1 MRTRHRRTALTL
13 TAAATAILL
22 LGGCASGGGG
32 AAPESEADLN
42 KRPDK
47 VDFTLALY
55 GDAKRVDLYEQAL
68 PLFTDSQE
76 DVSVAIEFADRG
88 AYYERLTTAAAS
100 KKLPDVFW
108 LNDSYFTRYASS
120 GSLLDLTPY
129 IEAKQ
134 IDTEGWGETWLPYGE
149 IDGTSYGVPSH
160 FNGVATILDQRILD
174 AAGVKY
180 DAKTWEEAFALG
192 RKLTRPADKVWGV
205 EDITLSFSQLPF
217 QAWVRQHGEELFDD
231 KGQIGFDKK
240 LLVDWWK
247 MWDDLRKDGVI
258 PPPDVQIESQAQGTA
273 TALLTHGQVA
283 IRFSSATHVSA
294 FGVLRDGGL
303 NIASFPEI
311 KGADEDWRMYT
322 ALVLVAAANT
332 DAPGVAADLID
343 FLVNDKDA
351 AAITQINMGTPTPP
365 DVAESVI
372 PLLSPVDQQVV
383 EYLNEAQ
390 SKPSRPTPPVPEAA
404 ESFYDALSR
413 FSQEIAYGR
422 MTPEKAA
429 DALFSEATSILG

>member
-13 TAAATAILL
+13 TAIATATLL
-22 LGGCASGGGG
+22 LGGCGGGG
-32 AAPESEADLN
+32 PASSPSEDDLN

-55 GDAKRVDLYEQAL
+55 GDAKRADLYKEAL
-68 PLFTDSQE
+68 PLFADAQE
-76 DVSVAIEFADRG
+76 NVSVALEFADRG

-108 LNDSYFTRYASS
+108 LNDSYFTRYASA
-120 GSLLDLTPY
+120 GALLDLAPY
-129 IEAKQ
+129 IESAQ
-134 IDTEGWGETWLPYGE
+134 IDTADWGEKWLPYGE

-174 AAGVKY
+174 AAGVEY
-180 DAKTWEEAFALG
+180 DATTWEEAFDLG
-192 RKLTRPADKVWGV
+192 RQLSRPADGVYGV

-231 KGQIGFDKK
+231 EGQIGFDKK
-240 LLVDWWK
+240 LLIDWWK
-247 MWDDLRKDGVI
+247 MWDELRKEGVT
-258 PPPDVQIESQAQGTA
+258 PPPDVQIESQAQSTA
-273 TALLTHGQVA
+273 TALLTHGKVA

-294 FGVLRDGGL
+294 FGALRDGGL
-303 NIASFPEI
+303 DIAPFPETAD
-311 KGADEDWRMYT
+311 ADEDWRMYT

-365 DVAESVI
+365 EVAESVL
-372 PLLSPVDQQVV
+372 PLLAPVDQQVV
-383 EYLNEAQ
+383 DYLNEAQ
-390 SKPSRPTPPVPEAA
+390 THPSRPTPPVPEAA